1 MYVYIVCG
9 ESRHKVA
16 DEVTVIALEGD
27 GGDVTP
33 IVSSIII
40 RCAYNIQHI
49 GDGDELELITIF
61 VRGCLPTIHIPPEP
75 RVLAVNLDNQALQRV
90 SVALYGE
97 SEP

>member
-1 MYVYIVCG
+1 M
-9 ESRHKVA
+9 A

-27 GGDVTP
+27 SGDVTP
-33 IVSSIII
+33 I
-40 RCAYNIQHI
+40 HI

-61 VRGCLPTIHIPPEP
+61 IGGCLPTIHIPPEP

-97 SEP
+97 PEP